1 MCELQGLIIR
11 WIIIIISPVR
21 HIPPV
26 LSIWNNW
33 VCSAHHMQTVTMV
46 KFRAKTELTR
56 TLHNSH
62 YWSTPFAGL
71 SGNNGSLNAE
81 YFHIQ
86 LFYLSFRTR
95 LCWWEQWKRKA
106 LSDLTKNSAKQRLAQ
121 NSIHSVLS
129 FVLST
134 RTTPIPPATS
144 AVVPKASVGG
154 EKIEFS
160 LAFVCWLHT
169 SKVSDMLEQQTYTLV
184 VAMVHAQLD
193 DMHARLPVSVHRTQ
207 YTGFE
212 HCAHDILA
220 ALNLRAHNW
229 W

>member
-1 MCELQGLIIR
+1 MPSRSRTHSHTSQFPLLID
-11 WIIIIISPVR
+11 SVR
-21 HIPPV
+21 PAE
-26 LSIWNNW
+26 WNNW
-33 VCSAHHMQTVTMV
+33 
-46 KFRAKTELTR
+46 
-56 TLHNSH
+56 
-62 YWSTPFAGL
+62 
-71 SGNNGSLNAE
+71 SLNAE

-95 LCWWEQWKRKA
+95 LCWWDEWKRKA
-106 LSDLTKNSAKQRLAQ
+106 LSDLTKNPAKQRLAQ

-134 RTTPIPPATS
+134 RTTPILSATS
-144 AVVPKASVGG
+144 AVVPKASVG

-193 DMHARLPVSVHRTQ
+193 DTNACSAPCFRSPNVIHWLWALRTRHIGSTQ
-207 YTGFE
+207 F
-212 HCAHDILA
+212 ASP
-220 ALNLRAHNW
+220 
-229 W
+229 